1 MLETDK
7 RLKQASYHNRIVN
20 NSPSFILFKGLYFL
34 YNNSIL
40 LKGVGDGLKPNSKF
54 ATKIVV
60 LVVLVIGIAASVGW
74 YVVSGANK
82 GMNVSFSEFEKTI
95 QAQEGQRLSLKEKAD
110 GTLQLQTEDGQ
121 YVTQVRPQ
129 SQLAEQLVENYNLS
143 YTFADAGQ
151 YNGLFI
157 GGLILASFLTLMIL
171 HKKGKL
177 GVGVSSM
184 KNGTSKET
192 PLPEI
197 TLDDI
202 GGLPEEMKEEIHQTL
217 SIIKDPKR
225 ATQVGIKAP
234 KGILLY
240 GPPGTGKTLL
250 AQAIAREI
258 GATFYSSSG
267 SAFTEL
273 FVGVGASRVRTL
285 FQNARKSRPAV
296 IFIDEVDALA
306 GKRKEHGGEESE
318 KTLTELLVQLDGGND
333 NEGILF
339 IAATNRKDM
348 LDEAFLRPGRI
359 DYTFNVPLP
368 DTHGRREIIDIHT
381 KGRLLADEVYAS
393 LDVLAESTSGFSGAE
408 LSSLFETASKR
419 AIRDGREQIGK
430 GDLDFAIDRTILGST
445 SRTLN
450 DPDTKRRVAIHEAG
464 HALVAA
470 LTKPGSVRK
479 ATIIPRGQA
488 LGYVAPIQ
496 KELHLQ
502 TASELLDQ
510 VSMIL
515 AGGVAERLYLGEHS
529 IGVSGD
535 VQQAKDIIERMVDT
549 GLLQDQFMLTFNK
562 GDKELKMQEL
572 FGEALKKTETL
583 IHENAAQFEEL
594 VNVLFQKET
603 LDGSEVQK
611 IVDGKG
617 VEEVKELVIIV

>member
-1 MLETDK
+1 M
-7 RLKQASYHNRIVN
+7 
-20 NSPSFILFKGLYFL
+20 
-34 YNNSIL
+34 
-40 LKGVGDGLKPNSKF
+40 KPNSKF
-54 ATKIVV
+54 TTKIVV
-60 LVVLVIGIAASVGW
+60 LVAVVIGAITSVGW
-74 YVVSGANK
+74 YVSGTPK
-82 GMNVSFSEFEKTI
+82 GENVSFSEFEKTI
-95 QAQEGQRLSLKEKAD
+95 QSQADQKLALKESAD
-110 GTLQLQTEDGQ
+110 GTLSLSTQDGL
-121 YVTQVRPQ
+121 YITQVRPQ
-129 SQLAEQLVENYNLS
+129 SQLAEQLVEKYNLS
-143 YTFADAGQ
+143 YKYADSGQ
-151 YNGLFI
+151 YGSLLFAGLIIAALITLFI
-157 GGLILASFLTLMIL
+157 L
-171 HKKGKL
+171 HRKGKL
-177 GVGVSSM
+177 GAGVSSM
-184 KNGTSKET
+184 KNGASKAT
-192 PLPEI
+192 PLPTI

-234 KGILLY
+234 NGILLY

-285 FQNARKSRPAV
+285 FQNARKQRPAV

-368 DTHGRREIIDIHT
+368 DTGGRREIIDIHA

-393 LDVLAESTSGFSGAE
+393 LDRLAESTSGFSGAE
-408 LSSLFETASKR
+408 LSALFETASKR
-419 AIRDGREQIGK
+419 AIRDGREQIGRS
-430 GDLDFAIDRTILGST
+430 DLDFAIDRTILGST
-445 SRTLN
+445 SRALN
-450 DPDTKRRVAIHEAG
+450 DMDTKRRVAIHEAG
-464 HALVAA
+464 HALIAA

-502 TASELLDQ
+502 TASELMDQ

-515 AGGVAERLYLGEHS
+515 AGGVAERMYLGEHS

-535 VQQAKDIIERMVDT
+535 VQQAKEMIERMVDT
-549 GLLQDQFMLTFNK
+549 GLLQDSFTLTFNK
-562 GDKELKMQEL
+562 GEKELKMQAI
-572 FGEALKKTETL
+572 FGVALRQTETL
-583 IHENAAQFEEL
+583 IQENAAQFEEL
-594 VNVLFQKET
+594 VDVLFRKET
-603 LDGSEVQK
+603 LDGVEVQA
-611 IVDGKG
+611 IVDGAG
-617 VEEVKELVIIV
+617 VDNQKLVVFS